1 MFFESMIQLVAGKN
15 KEGYLSTLLEVF
27 RQHKLSVP
35 SKAAFCKFRKRVSWT
50 FFRDLTFLFLNRI
63 KDERNKFHGFYV
75 YATDGFETE
84 IPRSENVLKAGF
96 SGRSTGTVR
105 QTYYP
110 RLYMVHTWDVVN
122 GITRDIILQ
131 TRNEEIRAALE
142 IIPSLEKNSISL
154 YDRLYFC
161 RRLLKEHTNAGNY
174 YIARCKTEGGHQTIQ
189 DFAKDDSL
197 RVLVIEID
205 QIKVRLFKI
214 TNRETKQVM
223 VLATNLFFDW
233 VDHNRMYKLYC
244 SRWEVET
251 SFKDFVMSMKIE
263 DFHAK
268 NINGIKQEIYARLWL
283 MNFTRILILKSGRVH
298 LNPEERTYRKPN
310 YKILYSWVSKHL
322 KQIIEGFTELWNEFV
337 ETIEIT
343 MEKRKRRSRRYPR
356 ELKYSGKPYPRNST
370 IIVIGDYVRG

>member
-1 MFFESMIQLVAGKN
+1 
-15 KEGYLSTLLEVF
+15 
-27 RQHKLSVP
+27 
-35 SKAAFCKFRKRVSWT
+35 
-50 FFRDLTFLFLNRI
+50 
-63 KDERNKFHGFYV
+63 
-75 YATDGFETE
+75 
-84 IPRSENVLKAGF
+84 
-96 SGRSTGTVR
+96 
-105 QTYYP
+105 
-110 RLYMVHTWDVVN
+110 
-122 GITRDIILQ
+122 
-131 TRNEEIRAALE
+131 
-142 IIPSLEKNSISL
+142 
-154 YDRLYFC
+154 
-161 RRLLKEHTNAGNY
+161 
-174 YIARCKTEGGHQTIQ
+174 
-189 DFAKDDSL
+189 
-197 RVLVIEID
+197 
-205 QIKVRLFKI
+205 
-214 TNRETKQVM
+214 M